1 MVGVSVVL
9 LMMVLLVV
17 GCTVEVVDTDEVVD
31 EVFDE
36 VNLVRVV
43 ELIAT
48 AKVVDDID
56 EIDIING
63 RDIIDGV
70 VNTVDVSDSNNK
82 STDDIRTEDVE
93 SLVILIPVITAG
105 GLVVQLSKVANSHA
119 YSVKLLPAGMLSIHS
134 IKFN

>member
-1 MVGVSVVL
+1 MKVELLLVGVSVVL

-17 GCTVEVVDTDEVVD
+17 GCTIEVIDTNEVVD

-56 EIDIING
+56 EIDIINC
-63 RDIIDGV
+63 RDIIDEV
-70 VNTVDVSDSNNK
+70 VNTVDVSH
-82 STDDIRTEDVE
+82 TDDE
-93 SLVILIPVITAG
+93 
-105 GLVVQLSKVANSHA
+105 
-119 YSVKLLPAGMLSIHS
+119 
-134 IKFN
+134 